1 MAKLSVIESRKAKAV
16 EDLGRKID
24 LLLAHFGLEDVPQA
38 QAVPEEP
45 QAEAPVEPET
55 EPVDPSE
62 APTEPPFPAPAV
74 NEQPSNVVLPSVEV
88 PTEKPESKAL
98 KQNKKK

>member
-24 LLLAHFGLEDVPQA
+24 LLLAHFGLEDV
-38 QAVPEEP
+38 P